1 MRKTALQIL
10 LLLTLAWSQASRAAD
25 ASAPIM
31 LVASPELQDQLFGA
45 AVLVVTPL
53 SDGSHAGFIVNHP
66 TQITLAA
73 LYPDHA
79 PSRKVVDPVYLG
91 GPVTPNI
98 IFALVRAENSPG
110 GSSVELMPGLYA
122 AFEEPVVD
130 GIIEARPDAAR
141 FVAGFVL
148 WEPGELERE
157 IELGAWYVME
167 PDAKVLTR
175 SPSGLWEDLLR
186 RLQRSEGMLNVRNSA
201 P

>member
-10 LLLTLAWSQASRAAD
+10 LLLALAWSQASHAAD
-25 ASAPIM
+25 PSAPIM
-31 LVASPELQDQLFGA
+31 LVAKPELHDRLFGA

-53 SDGSHAGFIVNHP
+53 SDGGHAGFIVNHP

-79 PSRKVVDPVYLG
+79 PARKVLDPVYLG
-91 GPVTPNI
+91 GPVTPDI
-98 IFALVRAENSPG
+98 LFALVRAENSPG
-110 GSSVELMPGLYA
+110 GRSVELMPGLYA

-130 GIIEARPDAAR
+130 GIIEARPDSAR

-157 IELGAWYVME
+157 IELGAWYVIE
-167 PDAKVLTR
+167 PDPRILTR

-186 RLQRSEGMLNVRNSA
+186 GLQHGEELLTVRNSRQ
-201 P
+201 